1 MNGYAQ
7 CGISIQYNTTKSE
20 IAAWFKQKK
29 KKKDDSQKH
38 FTKKTDTKWYV
49 IRKSI
54 YMKF

>member
-1 MNGYAQ
+1 MGKH
-7 CGISIQYNTTKSE
+7 SVVFPYNATKSE
-20 IAAWFKQKK
+20 IAAWFKQKKK

-49 IRKSI
+49 ICKSI

>member
-1 MNGYAQ
+1 MGKH
-7 CGISIQYNTTKSE
+7 SVVFPYNTTKSE
-20 IAAWFKQKK
+20 IAAWFKQKKK